1 MPSKQNGR
9 SSVIILSLWK
19 HRIQYLKS
27 VKDFPIAQVVKN
39 LPAMLE
45 TQVQSLGQED
55 PLEKE
60 TATHSSIL
68 AWKISWI
75 EELDGLQSM
84 GS

>member
-68 AWKISWI
+68 AWRIPWT
-75 EELDGLQSM
+75 EEPGEL
-84 GS
+84 